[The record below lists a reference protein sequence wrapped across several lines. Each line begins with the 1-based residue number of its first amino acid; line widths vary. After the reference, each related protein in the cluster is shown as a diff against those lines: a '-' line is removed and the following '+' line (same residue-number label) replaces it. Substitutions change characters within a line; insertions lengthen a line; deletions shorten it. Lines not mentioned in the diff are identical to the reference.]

1 MRVLISFLAM
11 LTFFVGIGTS
21 AAEITNASAEKT
33 TLAYIANAANNNIQ
47 VVDLSSGKTLRK
59 IYAGAGP
66 WRLEASPDGKQLLAQ
81 HWYSESTA
89 MIDLTDHEIKHVL
102 PYRGPGVFTNDGD
115 QFVTFSWP
123 RSGLYRVDPEN
134 GDNLGVKVT
143 EISKIYDLVQRQDSA
158 GFYMTRFDPQSKV
171 EGERY
176 SYIINYPYDPK
187 SSTPSPVSPGS
198 LRTGLGP
205 TSIVVSTKEPFLL
218 TADSETDGLSLINT
232 HGDGRGVPTCPAPQ
246 AILLSPDET
255 KMAVLCWRGLGIRES
270 HVVLYETDFSV
281 RPWPAITEVNAAPI
295 KGGLVEG
302 SFSADGDKLYVL
314 DQLNRELIELDGKTL
329 ETRRSFSTG
338 DVPMDVELVQVPLS
352 VRDNLLNSEGRSRQ
366 LVKKVIKQM
375 QSVSAPYADLS
386 WRETASWKVDSD
398 DADLKEKDEE
408 NDTEI
413 KPVQDPA
420 APTQRMQYYKGPNWL
435 RTEAEGGLVRLAQAG
450 TSVSILEDG
459 RFWVTPRQNLLS
471 SLYGLS
477 NLSVDEAIQRLAG
490 DVPGSPYLRSG
501 IAMDVIMEFEE
512 KEEKDSSRAD
522 HDHQHEEDHEPHRY
536 YVIGANET
544 GQAVPQLWV
553 DANTGYPA
561 NLIEKFPVNKAEGHE
576 VEGESKR
583 FGGIIETKF
592 YDYKKIDKMY
602 SMPGRLERV
611 LDNGSTEE
619 VKIDQVKI
627 NSGIPDEKFDLA
639 LLGDTRRVPKLSEEE
654 DDSDKGKGKAASQ
667 PSGEYIYHPLETH
680 EPYSSNPPTS
690 GSHLPFIADWGAYQV
705 PLPLAL
711 QVYNLKVGGVV
722 IQYNCPKACP
732 DTVAKLE
739 GVLKRYPEYVLLAPY
754 PLMES
759 KIAVTAWGKLETFD
773 EFDEAS
779 IVNFIEINKGIAHH
793 ADSGDQSSY

>member
-1 MRVLISFLAM
+1 MRVLISFLTM
-11 LTFFVGIGTS
+11 LTFFVGIGAS
-21 AAEITNASAEKT
+21 AAEVTNTPVQKI

-66 WRLEASPDGKQLLAQ
+66 WRLVSSPDGKQLLAQ

-89 MIDLTDHEIKHVL
+89 MIDLTDHEIKYVL
-102 PYRGPGVFTNDGD
+102 PYRGPGVFSNDGE

-123 RSGLYRVDPEN
+123 RSGLYKIDPKN
-134 GDNLGVKVT
+134 GDRLGVKVT
-143 EISKIYDLVQRQDSA
+143 EINKIYDLVQRQDNA
-158 GFYMTRFDPQSKV
+158 GFYMARFDPQSKV
-171 EGERY
+171 ESERY
-176 SYIINYPYDPK
+176 SYIVNYPYDLK
-187 SSTPSPVSPGS
+187 NSTPSPVSPATQ
-198 LRTGLGP
+198 RTGLGP
-205 TSIVVSTKEPFLL
+205 TSIVVSAKEPFLL
-218 TADSETDGLSLINT
+218 TADSETNGLSLINV

-255 KMAVLCWRGLGIRES
+255 KMAVLCWRGLGIKES
-270 HVVLYETDFSV
+270 YVVLYETDFSV
-281 RPWPAITEVNAAPI
+281 RPWPAITEINVVKIN
-295 KGGLVEG
+295 GGLVEG
-302 SFSADGDKLYVL
+302 SFDGDKLYVL

-329 ETRRSFSTG
+329 KTLRSFSTG

-352 VRDNLLNSEGRSRQ
+352 VRDDLLNSEGRSRQ

-375 QSVSAPYADLS
+375 QSVSAPYTDLS
-386 WRETASWKVDSD
+386 WRETASWKVNSD
-398 DADLKEKDEE
+398 NADLKEKGEE
-408 NDTEI
+408 DDAEI

-477 NLSVDEAIQRLAG
+477 SLSVDEVIQRLAG

-501 IAMDVIMEFEE
+501 IAVDVVMEFEE
-512 KEEKDSSRAD
+512 KEEKDSSHTD

-536 YVIGANET
+536 YVIGANEM

-553 DANTGYPA
+553 DVNTAYPT
-561 NLIEKFPVNKAEGHE
+561 NLIEKFPVNKAEGHQT
-576 VEGESKR
+576 ESKQ

-592 YDYKKIDKMY
+592 YDYKKIDNIY
-602 SMPGRLERV
+602 SMPSRLERV
-611 LDNGSTEE
+611 LDNGSIEE

-639 LLGDTRRVPKLSEEE
+639 LLGDTRRVPKLSEKE
-654 DDSDKGKGKAASQ
+654 DGAEKGKAASQ
-667 PSGEYIYHPLETH
+667 ASGEYIYHPLETH

-690 GSHLPFIADWGAYQV
+690 GAHLPFIADWGAYQV

-711 QVYNLKVGGVV
+711 QVYNLKAGGVV
-722 IQYNCPKACP
+722 IQYNCRKPCP

-739 GVLKRYPEYVLLAPY
+739 GVLERYPEYVLLAPY